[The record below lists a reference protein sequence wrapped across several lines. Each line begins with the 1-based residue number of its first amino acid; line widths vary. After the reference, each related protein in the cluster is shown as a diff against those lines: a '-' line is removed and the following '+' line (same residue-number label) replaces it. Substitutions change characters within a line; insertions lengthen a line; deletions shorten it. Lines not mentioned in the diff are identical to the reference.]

1 MPLQAT
7 SGAASYD
14 AFGGG
19 VASVPQYIEDVFST
33 FLYTGNGS
41 TQTITNGIDLSTK
54 GGLVWTKD
62 RKSAI
67 SNELTDTVRGAG
79 LRLISN
85 TTSAQGGAG
94 SSDTTSFTTTG
105 FGLTYNNAGGNLT
118 GENYVSWTFREQPK
132 FFDIVT
138 WTGTGANRT
147 IAHAL
152 NSEVGFIVVK
162 RTDASSTWV
171 DYHRGFPS
179 ANYYSQFG
187 TTGASY
193 YSDSTVWNDTAPTSS
208 VFSLGSSSLVN
219 ASGGTYVAYLF
230 AHNAGG
236 FGLNGTDN
244 VIVCGTADTAWSE
257 ITVDC
262 GFEPQFVMAR
272 VYERT
277 GPWRIF
283 DNMRGVA
290 VNGNDAMLRVD
301 QDYAEDV
308 TTDFIYFTSTG
319 FVAKSELVYSGKL
332 FYIAI
337 RRGPMKVPTSGTSVF
352 DIITRAGTAAVATVS
367 GLTTRPD
374 LIVSKTRNTSVSAGW
389 YDRLRGKNLDLT
401 SSYTDA
407 EYNESSP
414 TNLNSVTAF
423 NNNSYSLGADQFQGS
438 INTSSGTNY
447 VNWIFQRAPSFF
459 DEVCYTG
466 TGVARTVTHNLAVA
480 PEIIIVKSR
489 NGGAESWRVYYG
501 VNQSMRLEL
510 SSAGATAGPVLWN
523 DTAPTASVFSVGTST
538 NTNGS
543 GYTYV
548 AYLFATCAGV
558 SKVGTYTGNGT
569 TQTVDCGLTAGAR
582 FVLIKR
588 TDASGDWYVYD
599 TARGMTTLTD
609 PYSLL
614 NTTAAETATL
624 GSVTTVSTG
633 FALNSTIL
641 AAINVSGGTYIFL
654 AIA

>member
-19 VASVPQYIEDVFST
+19 VAAVPQYIEDVFST
-33 FLYTGNGS
+33 FLYTGNDT

-54 GGLVWTKD
+54 GGLVWVKD
-62 RKSAI
+62 RTGAQSHALFDTSRGP
-67 SNELTDTVRGAG
+67 SNFLFSDRTDEQTTYSPYGVTAF
-79 LRLISN
+79 N
-85 TTSAQGGAG
+85 TN
-94 SSDTTSFTTTG
+94 G
-105 FGLTYNNAGGNLT
+105 FSVAGGGGYLVNGSGT
-118 GENYVSWTFREQPK
+118 NYASWTFREQPK

-244 VIVCGTADTAWSE
+244 VIVCGTADTAWSN

-283 DNMRGVA
+283 DNMRGV
-290 VNGNDAMLRVD
+290 VVDGNDRMLRVD
-301 QDYAEDV
+301 TSFAEDV
-308 TTDFIYFTSTG
+308 TTDFIDFTSTG

-337 RRGPMKVPTSGTSVF
+337 RRGQMKVPTDGTKVF
-352 DIITRAGTAAVATVS
+352 
-367 GLTTRPD
+367 
-374 LIVSKTRNTSVSAGW
+374 
-389 YDRLRGKNLDLT
+389 
-401 SSYTDA
+401 
-407 EYNESSP
+407 
-414 TNLNSVTAF
+414 
-423 NNNSYSLGADQFQGS
+423 
-438 INTSSGTNY
+438 
-447 VNWIFQRAPSFF
+447 APIAR
-459 DEVCYTG
+459 TG
-466 TGVARTVTHNLAVA
+466 TGTAVTVTGIGFTPDASIAGPRDAGYTKFMATSRLLNNLLLTTSSTAAGYSDNSVYPANIYAVMDGINQGGTGGLINGSGNQDINWFFKRASGFFDVICYLGNGTGANNQTHNLGVRPELVITKNRAGVTGENWSAVYVTGS
-480 PEIIIVKSR
+480 IRGTLSTINNFV
-489 NGGAESWRVYYG
+489 AESSTD
-501 VNQSMRLEL
+501 VNI
-510 SSAGATAGPVLWN
+510 SST
-523 DTAPTASVFSVGTST
+523 TST
-538 NTNGS
+538 IVSYAGNPRVNSS
-543 GYTYV
+543 GGTYV
-548 AYLFATCAGV
+548 SYLFATCAGV
-558 SKVGTYTGNGT
+558 SKVGSYTGNGSS
-569 TQTVDCGLTAGAR
+569 QTINCGFTGGAR
-582 FVLIKR
+582 FVLIKK
-588 TDASGDWYVYD
+588 TSGTGDWMVSD
-599 TARGMTTLTD
+599 SARGIVSGND
-609 PYSLL
+609 PYLEL
-614 NTTAAETATL
+614 NNTNAE
-624 GSVTTVSTG
+624 VTGEDWLDTDSTG
-633 FALNSTIL
+633 FIVNE
-641 AAINVSGGTYIFL
+641 VSDSNANTNGATYLFL

>member
-19 VASVPQYIEDVFST
+19 VASVPTFVEDVFSPY
-33 FLYTGNGS
+33 LYAGS
-41 TQTITNGIDLSTK
+41 SSNKTIVNGINLSEK
-54 GGLVWTKD
+54 GGLVWM
-62 RKSAI
+62 KSRI
-67 SNELTDTVRGAG
+67 DYTTTGYNHTLYDTARGN
-79 LRLISN
+79 LSRLSSN
-85 TTSAQGGAG
+85 TTSAADTG
-94 SSDTTSFTTTG
+94 SGSTYMSSFNNNG
-105 FGLTYNNAGGNLT
+105 FTLVGN
-118 GENYVSWTFREQPK
+118 GFYENYSPDMVSWTFRKQPK
-132 FFDIVT
+132 FFDVVT

-244 VIVCGTADTAWSE
+244 VIVCGTADTAWSN

-283 DNMRGVA
+283 DNMRKVA
-290 VNGNDAMLRVD
+290 VDGNDAMLRVD
-301 QDYAEDV
+301 QSYAEDV
-308 TTDFIYFTSTG
+308 TTDFIDFTSTG

-337 RRGPMKVPTSGTSVF
+337 RRGPMKVPTLGTTVYNTVGGSGANPAYVAGFPVDLALRRYPAAEQGNKFYSRLTGTTYLDSTS
-352 DIITRAGTAAVATVS
+352 TAAEV
-367 GLTTRPD
+367 
-374 LIVSKTRNTSVSAGW
+374 
-389 YDRLRGKNLDLT
+389 
-401 SSYTDA
+401 TDA
-407 EYNESSP
+407 NGKFDYQNAWFSNP
-414 TNLNSVTAF
+414 DGAGY
-423 NNNSYSLGADQFQGS
+423 YS
-438 INTSSGTNY
+438 
-447 VNWIFQRAPSFF
+447 WMWRRAPSFF

-466 TGVARTVTHNLAVA
+466 TGVARTVAHNLAAV
-480 PEIIIVKSR
+480 PELMIVKKR
-489 NGGAESWRVYYG
+489 NDAAGWAVWSKSLPSGDLLQLNTTDAKITNSGQFTTNSPTSNVFYVGTEG
-501 VNQSMRLEL
+501 NTNQSTYL
-510 SSAGATAGPVLWN
+510 
-523 DTAPTASVFSVGTST
+523 
-538 NTNGS
+538 
-543 GYTYV
+543 YV

-558 SKVGTYTGNGT
+558 SKVGSYTGTAT
-569 TQTVDCGLTAGAR
+569 TLQVNCGFTAGAR

-588 TDASGDWYVYD
+588 TDSTGDWYVWD
-599 TARGMTTLTD
+599 SARGIVAGND
-609 PYSLL
+609 PYLLL
-614 NTTAAETATL
+614 NSTAAEVTNTDYVDTYSAGFEISSTAP
-624 GSVTTVSTG
+624 
-633 FALNSTIL
+633 
-641 AAINVSGGTYIFL
+641 AAINASGGSFIFL

>member
-1 MPLQAT
+1 
-7 SGAASYD
+7 
-14 AFGGG
+14 
-19 VASVPQYIEDVFST
+19 
-33 FLYTGNGS
+33 
-41 TQTITNGIDLSTK
+41 
-54 GGLVWTKD
+54 
-62 RKSAI
+62 
-67 SNELTDTVRGAG
+67 
-79 LRLISN
+79 
-85 TTSAQGGAG
+85 
-94 SSDTTSFTTTG
+94 
-105 FGLTYNNAGGNLT
+105 
-118 GENYVSWTFREQPK
+118 
-132 FFDIVT
+132 VT
-138 WTGTGANRT
+138 WTGTGSNRT

-244 VIVCGTADTAWSE
+244 VIVCGTADTAWSN

-301 QDYAEDV
+301 QSYAEDV
-308 TTDFIYFTSTG
+308 TTDFIDFTSTG
-319 FVAKSELVYSGKL
+319 FVAKSELVYPSKL

-374 LIVSKTRNTSVSAGW
+374 LIVSKTRNTPVSAGW
-389 YDRLRGKNLDLT
+389 YDRLRGINRDLT

-447 VNWIFQRAPSFF
+447 VNWVFQRAPSFM
-459 DEVCYTG
+459 DVVCYTG
-466 TGVARTVTHNLAVA
+466 TGTSSNNVSHNLGVKPELVITKNRAGVTGENWSAVYVTGS
-480 PEIIIVKSR
+480 IRGTLSTINNFV
-489 NGGAESWRVYYG
+489 AESSTD
-501 VNQSMRLEL
+501 VNI
-510 SSAGATAGPVLWN
+510 
-523 DTAPTASVFSVGTST
+523 ASTTST
-538 NTNGS
+538 IVSYAGNPRVNSS
-543 GYTYV
+543 GGTYV
-548 AYLFATCAGV
+548 SYLFATCAGV
-558 SKVGTYTGNGT
+558 SKVGSYTGNGSS
-569 TQTVDCGLTAGAR
+569 QTINCGFTGGAR
-582 FVLIKR
+582 FVLIKK
-588 TDASGDWYVYD
+588 TSGTGDWMISD
-599 TARGMTTLTD
+599 SARGIVSGND
-609 PYSLL
+609 PYLEL
-614 NTTAAETATL
+614 NNTNAE
-624 GSVTTVSTG
+624 VTGEDWLDTDSTG
-633 FALNSTIL
+633 FIVNE
-641 AAINVSGGTYIFL
+641 VSDSNANTNGATYLFL